1 MSNSRKAADRRILII
16 EDDLQLAKTIANLLN
31 HTGEFETY
39 LASCGS
45 IGIQKAF
52 QLLPDMVLCDIGMS
66 DIDGYQVFKTLK
78 ESSLT
83 SMIPFVFLTGKSE
96 LDDIR
101 LGMQLGAD
109 DYIVKPFQNDELL
122 MSIKTRLEKYEKMV
136 EMSMENFNNLLNLAP
151 NPIFIHDKTKLVKV
165 NPPFTKF
172 FGYDND
178 DIKGMSICDLAAEQE
193 KKKLSGY
200 IQKSLSGLNGDTSHE
215 TVLVTA
221 KGEDVSTKIFS
232 KSSIDIKGHPI
243 VIGFVL
249 PARESEKLGIEKE
262 QLDGTLKD
270 LSSAFK
276 KEEEFV
282 SPDLAEQLKS
292 IYHIGQRNEPEVKAE
307 DIRLSK
313 REKEVLYLAC
323 KGLSIKQ
330 IADLLFIS
338 DRTVE
343 KHRTNL
349 MHKTH
354 TRNIVEL
361 IIFAIKNNLIEI

>member
-1 MSNSRKAADRRILII
+1 MNKAVETAASKILII
-16 EDDLQLAKTIANLLN
+16 EDDVQLGKTISNLLTQ
-31 HTGEFETY
+31 TGDFETH

-45 IGIQKAF
+45 VGIQKAF
-52 QLLPDMVLCDIGMS
+52 QLIPDMVLCDIGMS

-83 SMIPFVFLTGKSE
+83 SMIPFVFLTGKAE

-122 MSIKTRLEKYEKMV
+122 VSIRTRLEKYEKMV
-136 EMSMENFNNLLNLAP
+136 ALSMDNFKNLLNLAP
-151 NPIFIHDKTKLVKV
+151 NPVFIHNKDRFVQVNPAFTKL
-165 NPPFTKF
+165 
-172 FGYDND
+172 FGYEMD
-178 DIKGMSICDLAAEQE
+178 DLSVKSVCDVVIEDE
-193 KKKLSGY
+193 KKNLSAFVR
-200 IQKSLSGLNGDTSHE
+200 KALSGLNGDSVCE
-215 TVLVTA
+215 TVFLSA
-221 KGEDVSTKIFS
+221 KGEELSTKIIS
-232 KSSIDIKGHPI
+232 KTSMDIKGQSI
-243 VIGFVL
+243 IIGLAL
-249 PARESEKLGIEKE
+249 PGRNGKSGDAERLS
-262 QLDGTLKD
+262 DTLNH
-270 LSSAFK
+270 LSTAFK

-292 IYHIGQRNEPEVKAE
+292 IYHIGGQSEEDELKAE
-307 DIRLSK
+307 DVKLSK

-349 MHKTH
+349 MQKTN
-354 TRNIVEL
+354 TKNIVEL
-361 IIFAIKNNLIEI
+361 IIFAIKNNLIEV